1 MSGMVF
7 NRFTKSYLFGESY
20 ENLVYRTIHEK
31 LGSNLSLA
39 YGHPVGRMG
48 PITKRLI
55 LIRLHDYCD
64 KAELLACANNSLY
77 SFENRVVKYENAIQK
92 LHS

>member
-1 MSGMVF
+1 MDYSNSSLTDSQNLIYLVNLTKILYTGLFMKSLEVICHWRMV
-7 NRFTKSYLFGESY
+7 TLWAEWVQLQK
-20 ENLVYRTIHEK
+20 
-31 LGSNLSLA
+31 
-39 YGHPVGRMG
+39 
-48 PITKRLI
+48 
-55 LIRLHDYCD
+55 DYCD